1 MNLEMQK
8 LLLEHLASSKDLYA
22 RTASIIKPSYF
33 DLEYKRVMA
42 LLHAYFEL
50 YSSLP
55 SFDVIKAE
63 CGIELTQR
71 QMGHN
76 EFVYWCD
83 QCEQFAKR
91 SGMIAAVKN
100 GVKDIAEGNYDNLA
114 KAVTDAITIS
124 LDRDMGVELY
134 ENPREELERCNEQLE
149 FIPTGIK
156 LLDDKLGGGVTR
168 KQMTLFSANSGVG
181 KSIIMSNIGDNI
193 ARSGYHV
200 LYISLELPQNMIY
213 TRLAAISS
221 GESIKTW
228 RSNIPKMAT
237 KMEHIKES
245 EKVATYRIKRMPN
258 GSTTND
264 IRAFVKLYELQFGR
278 LPDVIMVDYLDLMSP
293 NGGVKGLGI
302 SEQDKLKS
310 EQLYEVGIECNAA
323 IITASQQNR
332 SGITE
337 ADSNQ
342 TVIAGGFS
350 KLNILDNYISLKMDD
365 LMRLEGIMIAK
376 FLKTRS
382 SDAVG
387 SKIPLNFNANNL
399 RITDVNDLNRINQ
412 LLSRFDPSGKK
423 ETKTFTKNKQNVTI
437 QGSVE
442 GLSSNEIDS
451 DDNVPQRLK
460 ELFEEF

>member
-33 DLEYKRVMA
+33 DIEYKRVMA
-42 LLHAYFEL
+42 LLHAYFSL

-55 SFDVIKAE
+55 SFDIIKAE
-63 CGIELTQR
+63 SGIELTPR
-71 QMGHN
+71 SMGHN

-83 QCEQFAKR
+83 QCEQFAR
-91 SGMIAAVKN
+91 HAGMIAAMKN
-100 GVKDIAEGNYDNLA
+100 GVKDIAEGNYDNIA
-114 KAVTDAITIS
+114 KAVADALTIS

-134 ENPREELERCNEQLE
+134 ENPRQALEECNETLE

-156 LLDDKLGGGVTR
+156 LLDDKLGGGLVR
-168 KQMTLFSANSGVG
+168 QQMTLFSANSGVG
-181 KSIIMSNIGDNI
+181 KSVIMSNIGDNI

-228 RSNIPKMAT
+228 RTNIPKMAT
-237 KMEHIKES
+237 KMEHIKEN
-245 EKVATYRIKRMPN
+245 ENVATYRIKRMPN
-258 GSTTND
+258 GSTAND
-264 IRAFVKLYELQFGR
+264 IRAFLKLYELQYGR
-278 LPDVIMVDYLDLMSP
+278 LPHVIMVDYLDLMSP

-302 SEQDKLKS
+302 SDQDKLKS
-310 EQLYEVGIECNAA
+310 EQLYEIGIECNAA
-323 IITASQQNR
+323 IVTASQQNR

-337 ADSNQ
+337 ADANQ

-365 LMRLEGIMIAK
+365 LMRLEGIMIVK

-387 SKIPLNFNANNL
+387 SKIPLTFNASNL

-423 ETKTFTKNKQNVTI
+423 EGKTFTKNKQSVTI
-437 QGSVE
+437 NGNIE
-442 GLSSNEIDS
+442 GLSSDDTNENTS
-451 DDNVPQRLK
+451 DKLRA
-460 ELFEEF
+460 LFDEI